1 MIPYISNKG
10 KNSNYEQIRKTLLTS
25 NIYFNSVATSFQP
38 KGVIVGG
45 TKKQYELELPPHHL
59 IHHPGITLND
69 PHHLRTHI
77 LIDIIRYGNPGMTII
92 DQRDSN
98 IDTLEQTL
106 GVDSTQDEA
115 AFVQGFGALGGG
127 ADADGREGMADG
139 GEEGRLFG
147 ECTRVG
153 HHCKGI
159 HLETVV
165 VMETQGVVADDAR
178 VKLEAGG
185 FKALAGARVAAVEDG
200 HVILLGHLIDGVEE
214 GQEVLFRVDVLLP
227 MGAQKDVLAL
237 L

>member
-127 ADADGREGMADG
+127 ADADGREGMADA
-139 GEEGRLFG
+139 GEEAGFLG
-147 ECTRVG
+147 KGAAVG
-153 HHCKGI
+153 DDAEGV
-159 HLETVV
+159 HLEAVV
-165 VMETQGVVADDAR
+165 VVEAKGFVLNDAGVQF
-178 VKLEAGG
+178 EAAGLQP
-185 FKALAGARVAAVEDG
+185 LAGAGVA
-200 HVILLGHLIDGVEE
+200 
-214 GQEVLFRVDVLLP
+214 
-227 MGAQKDVLAL
+227 
-237 L
+237 